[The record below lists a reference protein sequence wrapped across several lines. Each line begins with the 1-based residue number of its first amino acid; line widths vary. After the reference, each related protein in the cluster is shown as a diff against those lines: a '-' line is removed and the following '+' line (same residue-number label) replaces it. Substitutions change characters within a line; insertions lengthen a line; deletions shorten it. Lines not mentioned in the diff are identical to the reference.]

1 MNKNAFEQLIMLAIR
16 NNSVK
21 DLYFSLF
28 GGEAND
34 YEMFMF
40 QAFANKILAEQ
51 EASKPKTEDAP
62 KDEVK

>member
-51 EASKPKTEDAP
+51 EQASQKQKTHPKTN
-62 KDEVK
+62 

>member
-16 NNSVK
+16 NGTVR

>member
-51 EASKPKTEDAP
+51 ETSKQKTEDAP
-62 KDEVK
+62 KNESK

>member
-51 EASKPKTEDAP
+51 EASKPKTEEQP
-62 KDEVK
+62 KDESK